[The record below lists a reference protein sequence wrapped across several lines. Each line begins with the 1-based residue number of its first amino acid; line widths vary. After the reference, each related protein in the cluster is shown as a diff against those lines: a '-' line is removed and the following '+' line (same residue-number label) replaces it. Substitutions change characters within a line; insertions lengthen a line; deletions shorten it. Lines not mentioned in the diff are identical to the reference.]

1 MIRVQNPGGVIYI
14 LSVRDDQR
22 IFGVSNFRFRDFFG
36 KENLASIF
44 WGGGLI
50 K

>member
-1 MIRVQNPGGVIYI
+1 MIRVQNPGGVLYI

-22 IFGVSNFRFRDFFG
+22 IFGVSNFLIPRFFWKGKFG
-36 KENLASIF
+36 KYFL
-44 WGGGLI
+44 GGGLI